1 MRTTSGVSF
10 LMLLLG
16 AFACSSKST
25 KDDNT
30 GGTAGNVTGGS
41 SATAGSA
48 AQAAG
53 TSTGTGGTSGTGT
66 GNGTAGTGVG
76 TAGTGTSPGCA
87 DTSISCLDAET
98 AARCNPDTLMQ
109 ETFKCSDVKDL
120 GPGLTSSGC
129 VTDTDGS
136 GCVFVY
142 EDEACHQGSLAFA
155 ACARAANADVNELDA
170 YFLCVSDTSDA
181 HTVIPC
187 FSGFVEGN
195 QVDCDAAEAACF
207 PDEAAGGAGG
217 AGG

>member
-16 AFACSSKST
+16 AFSCSSKST
-25 KDDNT
+25 KDDDA
-30 GGTAGNVTGGS
+30 GGNGGIVTAGS

-48 AQAAG
+48 AQAGSSNAA
-53 TSTGTGGTSGTGT
+53 GGTT
-66 GNGTAGTGVG
+66 GNGTAGTSNA
-76 TAGTGTSPGCA
+76 TAGTGTAPGCA
-87 DTSISCLDAET
+87 DTSLSCLDAET
-98 AARCNPDTLMQ
+98 ASRCNPDTLMQ
-109 ETFKCSDVKDL
+109 ETFKCSGVEDL

-129 VTDTDGS
+129 VTDADGS

-155 ACARAANADVNELDA
+155 ACGRAANADVDELDA
-170 YFLCVSDTSDA
+170 YFLCVSDTNDA

-187 FSGFVEGN
+187 FSGFVDQEARV
-195 QVDCDAAEAACF
+195 VDCDAAEAECF
-207 PDEAAGGAGG
+207 PDVAAGGAGG